1 MELNYN
7 SAPVDRCQA
16 TTRGQLR
23 TQGQLGGGGGDA
35 TPESEY

>member
-16 TTRGQLR
+16 TTRGQQQ
-23 TQGQLGGGGGDA
+23 TQG
-35 TPESEY
+35 